1 MLVMYITAQLINLLF
16 MRVGQIP
23 CNKITLTESFNL
35 NGRKTESHLV
45 TVSFI
50 KVVYILIQT
59 QVTRLLEV
67 RSKLLGDKCLRTLMV
82 QN

>member
-1 MLVMYITAQLINLLF
+1 MLVMYITKLINLLF
-16 MRVGQIP
+16 MSGQTP
-23 CNKITLTESFNL
+23 CDKITQTESLNL
-35 NGRKTESHLV
+35 NGRKTGSHLV
-45 TVSFI
+45 TVSFT

-67 RSKLLGDKCLRTLMV
+67 RSKLLGDKCLPTLMV